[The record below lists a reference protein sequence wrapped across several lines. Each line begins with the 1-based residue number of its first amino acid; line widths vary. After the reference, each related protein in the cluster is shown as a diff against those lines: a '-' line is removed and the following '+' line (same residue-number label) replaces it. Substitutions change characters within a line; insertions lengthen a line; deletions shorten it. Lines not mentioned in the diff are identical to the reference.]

1 MPISKT
7 LRESVL
13 AFSALTQPLPDERLD
28 ATWNWRGYEEGVR
41 FIHFRVL
48 EELNWLSALLG
59 ANAAQSAAQR
69 LLAQHHAAWWD
80 LQSVLLGVGDDLLD
94 KEPAPSEWTLRQAL
108 NHLVEVE
115 WAHTKISEY
124 ALQQARAGKT
134 ELMPVPE
141 EEFEPHFVTRGGF
154 SRAIFEGTLADIQAF
169 HETTHQKVLEAFWGV
184 QADELTLKA
193 PFWEPE
199 AFEIGFRLGR
209 FASHMAQHT
218 VQIEK
223 NLARLGHPLNE
234 ASRLHRR
241 SFAAL
246 AGVESLC
253 LGHTAEPDECR
264 ETAEY
269 FRRLTG
275 ESRTALEITA

>member
-1 MPISKT
+1 MPISKP

-28 ATWNWRGYEEGVR
+28 ASWNWRGYEEGVR

-59 ANAAQSAAQR
+59 ANAVQSSAQR

-94 KEPAPSEWTLRQAL
+94 KEPTPGEWTLRQTL
-108 NHLVEVE
+108 DHLIEVE
-115 WAHTKISEY
+115 WAHTKISEF
-124 ALQQARAGKT
+124 ALQQVRAGKT
-134 ELMPVPE
+134 ELLSVPE

-154 SRAIFEGTLADIQAF
+154 SETIFEGTLSEIQAF
-169 HETTHQKVLEAFWGV
+169 HETTHQKVLEAFWDV
-184 QADELTLKA
+184 QTDELHQKA

-199 AFEIGFRLGR
+199 AFEIAFRLGR
-209 FASHMAQHT
+209 FSSHMAQHT

-223 NLARLGHPLNE
+223 NLARLEHPLNE
-234 ASRLHRR
+234 ASHLHRR
-241 SFAAL
+241 IFAAL
-246 AGVESLC
+246 AGVEILC
-253 LGHTAEPDECR
+253 LGTVEEPVECR
-264 ETAEY
+264 ETTEY
-269 FRRLTG
+269 LGRLTG
-275 ESRTALEITA
+275 EAKSALEMTT